1 MYKLAH
7 FILQN
12 FKKFL
17 DTIQSYE
24 DVPFLG
30 SKQPISLEQNFFGT
44 NLYCFHLPIGTFHCA
59 NILKNSFRGSRDL
72 RMHHFWARNGPFA
85 PNKNIF
91 GKLLLFS
98 STYQPLS
105 LCKILKIFFQRIQ
118 SYEDVQFLSPKWP
131 IFPNEIF
138 FRKHLDEPSFF
149 HSCLST

>member
-1 MYKLAH
+1 MPNEAVKDSPKAKQIKFPQMIFFSRKTTNKIFMYKLAH

-44 NLYCFHLPIGTFHCA
+44 KLYCFHLPIGTFHCA

-98 STYQPLS
+98 STY
-105 LCKILKIFFQRIQ
+105 
-118 SYEDVQFLSPKWP
+118 
-131 IFPNEIF
+131 
-138 FRKHLDEPSFF
+138 
-149 HSCLST
+149 